1 MAGSAPQRLQF
12 TAGQVIFSEGDPSD
26 LCYQIFKGRVKIV
39 LNVGQAEETVAELGP
54 GDVFGEMGIID
65 SGPRSGTAIAD
76 AETVCIGYH
85 PDDILWQI
93 DNDPATMKTIMK
105 TLIQRLR
112 ETNRMVGRSK
122 SGHSGSA

>member
-12 TAGQVIFSEGDPSD
+12 AEGQVIFSEGDPSD
-26 LCYQIFKGRVKIV
+26 LCYQIFKGRVRIV
-39 LNVGQAEETVAELGP
+39 LNAGPAEKTLAELGP

-65 SGPRSGTAIAD
+65 DGPRSGTAIAD
-76 AETVCIGYH
+76 AETVCIAYS

-112 ETNRMVGRSK
+112 EANRMVG
-122 SGHSGSA
+122 GSNLG